1 MSKLDETATRALE
14 AKIALDEAKEAY
26 EEALRIFTDE
36 AKQLGKLDSSLKAA
50 GHARVKIVP
59 NRKFNAQKA
68 EAFLTKKA
76 LKECEVTSIDA
87 KKLKERLTPLQ
98 VEQAMENYANPWKIS
113 LSVLVDD

>member
-1 MSKLDETATRALE
+1 MSKLDELATLALE
-14 AKIALDEAKEAY
+14 AKIALDQAKEAY
-26 EEALRIFTDE
+26 DEALNDFTYE

-68 EAFLTKKA
+68 ETFLTKKA

-98 VEQAMENYANPWKIS
+98 VEQAMENYSNPWKIS
-113 LSVLVDD
+113 LNVLVDD